1 MSVLG
6 RGAHGGETVQGILEA
21 QQVNEFAGSGVTLGE
36 MRRGRLQK
44 GGRAN
49 LGRT

>member
-1 MSVLG
+1 MGVLG

-36 MRRGRLQK
+36 IRGRLQK